1 MYIETAQNIIDVDY
15 RIKGFKPPT
24 AVQPEFKGAF
34 ACLIQDPEQE
44 ARSLMQQESHYDEM
58 NEDDPFYEQ
67 PPELPDLSSAHHE
80 MSSQS
85 AHVKPVDANRAKWL
99 RHRDKVVNERN

>member
-1 MYIETAQNIIDVDY
+1 
-15 RIKGFKPPT
+15 
-24 AVQPEFKGAF
+24 
-34 ACLIQDPEQE
+34 
-44 ARSLMQQESHYDEM
+44 M